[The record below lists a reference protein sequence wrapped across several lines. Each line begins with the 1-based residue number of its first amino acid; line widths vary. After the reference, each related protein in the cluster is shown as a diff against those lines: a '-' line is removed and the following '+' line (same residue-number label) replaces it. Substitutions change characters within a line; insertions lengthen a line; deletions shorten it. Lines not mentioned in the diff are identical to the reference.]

1 PAPPSAP
8 RRGADARPPPPGAR
22 RRALSDRRA
31 GRLHERRQVD
41 AHERAHPRR
50 RAGRGSPL
58 RDARPD
64 RPPAPAPRRSH
75 GPHGGHG
82 RVHPQAA
89 APARAGLQ
97 EYARGGARSGPPPP
111 PGRCRASRLA
121 RGRGVL
127 PGRDGDGDGAR
138 ATQGRGP
145 AAQAPA
151 RGGRAAVLKVLTVP
165 NLLTL
170 LRIVAIPIFLI
181 FLEDLRY
188 REALGIFVAAGLTD
202 GLDGAIARLTRTK
215 TTFGAYLD
223 PAADKLLLVSAF
235 IALGFMHEVP
245 RWLVVLVISRDV
257 IIVLGFF
264 LLFLVTR
271 ETMEVQPSVG
281 GKLSTFLQ
289 LASVAIVLFS
299 HTRP

>member
-1 PAPPSAP
+1 M
-8 RRGADARPPPPGAR
+8 
-22 RRALSDRRA
+22 
-31 GRLHERRQVD
+31 
-41 AHERAHPRR
+41 
-50 RAGRGSPL
+50 
-58 RDARPD
+58 
-64 RPPAPAPRRSH
+64 
-75 GPHGGHG
+75 
-82 RVHPQAA
+82 
-89 APARAGLQ
+89 
-97 EYARGGARSGPPPP
+97 
-111 PGRCRASRLA
+111 
-121 RGRGVL
+121 
-127 PGRDGDGDGAR
+127 
-138 ATQGRGP
+138 
-145 AAQAPA
+145 
-151 RGGRAAVLKVLTVP
+151 LKVLTVP

-202 GLDGAIARLTRTK
+202 ALDGAIARLTRTQ

-289 LASVAIVLFS
+289 LASVAIVLVSLTGPGLVAPAIRELVFLLTGAVTAS
-299 HTRP
+299 AGLQYMYRGLAWLQRQGEPATAVSDPSQRPVEPERASRLRRV

>member
-1 PAPPSAP
+1 
-8 RRGADARPPPPGAR
+8 
-22 RRALSDRRA
+22 
-31 GRLHERRQVD
+31 
-41 AHERAHPRR
+41 
-50 RAGRGSPL
+50 
-58 RDARPD
+58 
-64 RPPAPAPRRSH
+64 
-75 GPHGGHG
+75 
-82 RVHPQAA
+82 
-89 APARAGLQ
+89 
-97 EYARGGARSGPPPP
+97 
-111 PGRCRASRLA
+111 
-121 RGRGVL
+121 
-127 PGRDGDGDGAR
+127 
-138 ATQGRGP
+138 
-145 AAQAPA
+145 
-151 RGGRAAVLKVLTVP
+151 VLKVLTVP

-289 LASVAIVLFS
+289 LASVAIVLVSLTDPGLVAPAIRELLFLLTGAVTAS
-299 HTRP
+299 AGLQYMYRGLAWLQRQGGPATAVTEQPQHPGERERESRVHRL